1 MISVVRTRAST
12 SIAFEEGSIGSLSSG
27 RKGMSA
33 GLHLNAKWGASR
45 DAGTGNWPSGGSMI
59 LSDLYSFPHLIGS
72 IVSDAMVLDKK

>member
-1 MISVVRTRAST
+1 
-12 SIAFEEGSIGSLSSG
+12 
-27 RKGMSA
+27 MSA